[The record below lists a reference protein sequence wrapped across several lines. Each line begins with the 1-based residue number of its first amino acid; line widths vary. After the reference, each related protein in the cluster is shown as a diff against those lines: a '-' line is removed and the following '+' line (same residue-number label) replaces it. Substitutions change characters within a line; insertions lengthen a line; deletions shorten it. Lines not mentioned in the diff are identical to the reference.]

1 MKRFCS
7 KLVMSI
13 WGKIIGGATGFAFGG
28 PIGALVGGIAGH
40 AVDKIHPKSKL
51 PEEKALKQ
59 IGFTIGV
66 VVLSAKMAKAD
77 GKVTKEEIIAF
88 RKKVDVPIDE
98 IKNVGRLWDQAK
110 QTIDGFEIYAKQIAD
125 LLGKKSPVLEEL
137 LNLLLFI
144 AKADGIISPEEIS
157 YLRKVSIIF
166 GFLENDF
173 DRIYSSNMGNYIN
186 PYQVL
191 GVSEHTPIK
200 KIKSRWKILA
210 INHHPDR
217 LIAKGMPEDFIEK
230 STSRLQEI
238 NNAWDIIQKEKIR

>member
-1 MKRFCS
+1 
-7 KLVMSI
+7 MSI
-13 WGKIIGGATGFAFGG
+13 WGKIIGSATGFAFGG

-40 AVDKIHPKSKL
+40 AVDKIHPKDKL

-66 VVLSAKMAKAD
+66 IVLSAKMAKAD

-88 RKKVDVPIDE
+88 RKKVNVPINE
-98 IKNVGRLWDQAK
+98 IKNVGRLWDQAR
-110 QTIDGFEIYAKQIAD
+110 QTIDGFEIYAKQITN

-157 YLRKVSIIF
+157 YLKKVSIIF

-173 DRIYSSNMGNYIN
+173 KRIYSLNMGDHMN

-191 GVSEHTPIK
+191 GVSEDTSIK
-200 KIKSRWKILA
+200 NIKIKWKILA

-230 STSRLQEI
+230 STARLQEI
-238 NNAWDIIQKEKIR
+238 NNAWDIIQKTN

>member
-1 MKRFCS
+1 
-7 KLVMSI
+7 MSI
-13 WGKIIGGATGFAFGG
+13 WGKIIGSATGFAFGG

-40 AVDKIHPKSKL
+40 AVDKIHPKDKL

-66 VVLSAKMAKAD
+66 IVLSAKMAKAD

-88 RKKVDVPIDE
+88 RKKVNIPINE
-98 IKNVGRLWDQAK
+98 IKSVGRLWDQAR
-110 QTIDGFEIYAKQIAD
+110 QTIDGFEIYAQQIAN

-144 AKADGIISPEEIS
+144 AKADGIISPEETL
-157 YLRKVSIIF
+157 YLKKVSIIF

-173 DRIYSSNMGNYIN
+173 DRIYSSNMGNHMD

-191 GVSEHTPIK
+191 GVSQDTPIK
-200 KIKSRWKILA
+200 NIKIKWKILA

-230 STSRLQEI
+230 STARLQEI
-238 NNAWDIIQKEKIR
+238 NNAWDIIQKKK

>member
-1 MKRFCS
+1 
-7 KLVMSI
+7 MSI
-13 WGKIIGGATGFAFGG
+13 WGKIIGSATGFTFGG
-28 PIGALVGGIAGH
+28 PLGALVGGIAGH
-40 AVDKIHPKSKL
+40 AVDKIHPKDKL
-51 PEEKALKQ
+51 SEEKALKQ

-77 GKVTKEEIIAF
+77 GNVTKEEIIAF
-88 RKKVDVPIDE
+88 RKKVDVPINE

-110 QTIDGFEIYAKQIAD
+110 RTTDGFEIYAQQIAN

-157 YLRKVSIIF
+157 YLKKVSIIF

-173 DRIYSSNMGNYIN
+173 ERIYSSNMGNHMN
-186 PYQVL
+186 PFQVL
-191 GVSEHTPIK
+191 GVSQDTPIK
-200 KIKSRWKILA
+200 NIKNKWKILA
-210 INHHPDR
+210 INHHPDH

-230 STSRLQEI
+230 STARLQEI
-238 NNAWDIIQKEKIR
+238 NNAWDIIQKKQLR

>member
-1 MKRFCS
+1 
-7 KLVMSI
+7 MSI
-13 WGKIIGGATGFAFGG
+13 WGKIIGSASGFAFGG

-40 AVDKIHPKSKL
+40 AVDKIHPKDRL
-51 PEEKALKQ
+51 PKEKALKQ

-66 VVLSAKMAKAD
+66 IVLSAKMAKAD

-88 RKKVDVPIDE
+88 RKKVNIPINE
-98 IKNVGRLWDQAK
+98 IKNVGRLWDQAR
-110 QTIDGFEIYAKQIAD
+110 QTIDGFEIYAQQIAN

-157 YLRKVSIIF
+157 YLKKVSIIF

-173 DRIYSSNMGNYIN
+173 ERIYSSNMGNHIN

-191 GVSEHTPIK
+191 GVSENTPIK
-200 KIKSRWKILA
+200 NIKIKWKILA
-210 INHHPDR
+210 MNHHPDR

-230 STSRLQEI
+230 STARLQEI
-238 NNAWDIIQKEKIR
+238 NNAWDIIQKRK

>member
-1 MKRFCS
+1 
-7 KLVMSI
+7 MSI
-13 WGKIIGGATGFAFGG
+13 WGKIIGSATGFTFGG

-40 AVDKIHPKSKL
+40 AVDKIHPKDRL
-51 PEEKALKQ
+51 PKEKALKQ

-66 VVLSAKMAKAD
+66 IVLSAKMAKAD

-88 RKKVDVPIDE
+88 RKKVNVPINE
-98 IKNVGRLWDQAK
+98 IKNVGRLWDQAR
-110 QTIDGFEIYAKQIAD
+110 QTIDGFEIYAKQITN

-157 YLRKVSIIF
+157 YLKKVSIIF

-173 DRIYSSNMGNYIN
+173 ERIYSSNMGNHMN
-186 PYQVL
+186 PFQVL
-191 GVSEHTPIK
+191 GVSEDTPIK
-200 KIKSRWKILA
+200 NIKIKWKILA

-230 STSRLQEI
+230 STARLQEI
-238 NNAWDIIQKEKIR
+238 NNAWDIIQKKN

>member
-1 MKRFCS
+1 
-7 KLVMSI
+7 MSI
-13 WGKIIGGATGFAFGG
+13 WGKIIGSATGFALGG
-28 PIGALVGGIAGH
+28 PIGGLVGGIAGH
-40 AVDKIHPKSKL
+40 AVDKIHPKDKL

-66 VVLSAKMAKAD
+66 IVLSAKMAKAD

-88 RKKVDVPIDE
+88 RKKVNVPINE
-98 IKNVGRLWDQAK
+98 IKNVGRLWDQAR
-110 QTIDGFEIYAKQIAD
+110 QTIDGFEIYAKQITN

-157 YLRKVSIIF
+157 YLKKVSIIF

-173 DRIYSSNMGNYIN
+173 ERIYSSNMGNHMN
-186 PYQVL
+186 PFQVL
-191 GVSEHTPIK
+191 GVSEDTPIK
-200 KIKSRWKILA
+200 NIKIKWKILA

-230 STSRLQEI
+230 STPRLQEI
-238 NNAWDIIQKEKIR
+238 NNAWDIIQKTN